1 MTRTM
6 TNEQKIQA
14 VKEAYAFAFNSC
26 RMSAEMDRRLKLEGL
41 DGVYAH
47 IAANHKGNWAIGRLW
62 YDIQDYANA
71 IWDKYPTDYAG
82 RVTAEGQ
89 AYLV

>member
-6 TNEQKIQA
+6 THEQKIQA
-14 VKEAYAFAFNSC
+14 VKEAYTFAFNSC

-41 DGVYAH
+41 NDVYAH
-47 IAANHKGNWAIGRLW
+47 IATNHTGNWAIGRLW
-62 YDIQDYANA
+62 HDIMDYANS
-71 IWDKYPTDYAG
+71 IWDKYPTEYVG
-82 RVTAEGQ
+82 RIAADGQ